1 MKFLTGI
8 LNSKL
13 ISFWLRYRG
22 KMQGENFQVDKE
34 PLLNIPLPS
43 TNCEQTAIIT
53 LVDRILSAKKA
64 NPLADTTAEER
75 EIDRLVYDLYGL
87 TEDEIAIV
95 EGTK

>member
-1 MKFLTGI
+1 MNYIYKNKFKSTKTVFSEI
-8 LNSKL
+8 QARSV
-13 ISFWLRYRG
+13 
-22 KMQGENFQVDKE
+22 GE
-34 PLLNIPLPS
+34 LPIK
-43 TNCEQTAIIT
+43 NDMVHKAEIVN

-95 EGTK
+95 EGANK